1 MSRASLALV
10 NLRAVVILI
19 VLAFHSVLPCLA
31 FLPPTPYPFDRAPY
45 LWLAVPII
53 DSQRWFGFDLFCAW
67 QDVGLGTDLFATG
80 KGMIVFGWTLIM
92 GWSIAAAIAD
102 ALPVSRLNATIC
114 GIRQYMKT
122 DLTLDRK

>member
-19 VLAFHSVLPCLA
+19 VLAFHSVLPYLA
-31 FLPPTPYPFDRAPY
+31 FLPPTPHPFERAPY

-53 DSQRWFGFDLFCAW
+53 DSQRWFGFDLFCAR
-67 QDVGLGTDLFATG
+67 QDVGLGTDLFAIG

-92 GWSIAAAIAD
+92 GWSIAG
-102 ALPVSRLNATIC
+102 ALPVSRLNAPYAAYANT
-114 GIRQYMKT
+114 
-122 DLTLDRK
+122 

>member
-19 VLAFHSVLPCLA
+19 VLAFHSVLPYLA

-45 LWLAVPII
+45 PWLAVPII

-67 QDVGLGTDLFATG
+67 QDAGLGTDLFAIG
-80 KGMIVFGWTLIM
+80 KGLIVLCWTLIM
-92 GWSIAAAIAD
+92 GWSIAG

-122 DLTLDRK
+122 ELTLDRK